1 MKILAGIRASHGH
14 HDEFAVVEQELVS
27 HGRFERVTVL
37 IDPFAQIEGGRWT
50 HDGIIAVPGP

>member
-1 MKILAGIRASHGH
+1 
-14 HDEFAVVEQELVS
+14 
-27 HGRFERVTVL
+27 VTVL